1 MAYEVAINEG
11 VGDVIVSRSMLMSL
25 NEPKIKVALNYDVL
39 RFKGGEC
46 YRGFITEF
54 SKIVFS
60 GDDRFEF
67 DPMPREYPKK
77 TWADFWSDGLRP
89 QYLDLS
95 SVLCSGESLECGPYV
110 CLHTKVRSFPYL
122 EIREQYLRA
131 LGDASKKY
139 KLVLIGEREI
149 ELNDE
154 YKLPDVKV
162 SSIYEDLKNLGNVV
176 DLTIPK
182 LGLTPPTV
190 GQVCQD
196 CKYMSEAK
204 ANIIIGF
211 GGNLSMSCCTGRTI
225 SASHAPHLFGPIC
238 GPRGSCTDKNIPFL
252 NSIYELDSNT

>member
-25 NEPKIKVALNYDVL
+25 NDPKIKVALNYDVL

-67 DPMPREYPKK
+67 DPMTREYPKK
-77 TWADFWSDGLRP
+77 TWADFWNDGLRP

-95 SVLCSGESLECGPYV
+95 SVLCSGESLGCGPYV
-110 CLHTKVRSFPYL
+110 CLHTKVRGFPYS
-122 EIREQYLRA
+122 EIREQYLRV
-131 LGDASKKY
+131 LEDSSKKY

-154 YKLPDVKV
+154 YKLPEVKV
-162 SSIYEDLKNLGNVV
+162 SSIYEDLKGLGNVM

-182 LGLTPPTV
+182 LGLTSPTI
-190 GQVCQD
+190 GQVRQD
-196 CKYMSEAK
+196 CKYMNEAK
-204 ANIIIGF
+204 VNIVIGVA
-211 GGNLSMSCCTGRTI
+211 GNLSLSGCVGKKTI
-225 SASHAPHLFGPIC
+225 NICHIPHLFAPTYGARAACVTRPQEFIEE
-238 GPRGSCTDKNIPFL
+238 IEE
-252 NSIYELDSNT
+252 I

>member
-11 VGDVIVSRSMLMSL
+11 VGDVIVSRSMLMYL

-77 TWADFWSDGLRP
+77 TWADFWNDGLRP

-95 SVLCSGESLECGPYV
+95 SSLCSGESLECGPYV
-110 CLHTKVRSFPYL
+110 CLHTKVRGFPYS
-122 EIREQYLRA
+122 EIREQYLRV
-131 LGDASKKY
+131 LEDSLKKY

-154 YKLPDVKV
+154 YKMPEVKV
-162 SSIYEDLKNLGNVV
+162 SSIYEDLKGLGNVM
-176 DLTIPK
+176 DFTIPK
-182 LGLTPPTV
+182 LGLTPPTI
-190 GQVCQD
+190 GQVRQD
-196 CKYMSEAK
+196 CKYMNEAK
-204 ANIIIGF
+204 ANIVIGVA
-211 GGNLSMSCCTGRTI
+211 GNLSLSGCVGKKTI
-225 SASHAPHLFGPIC
+225 NICHIPHLFAPTYGARAACVTRIQEFIEEI
-238 GPRGSCTDKNIPFL
+238 KKI
-252 NSIYELDSNT
+252 